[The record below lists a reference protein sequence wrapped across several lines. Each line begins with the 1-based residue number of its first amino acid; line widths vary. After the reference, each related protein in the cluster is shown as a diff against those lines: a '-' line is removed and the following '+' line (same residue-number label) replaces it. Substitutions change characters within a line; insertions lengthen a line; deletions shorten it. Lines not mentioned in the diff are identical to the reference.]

1 MAERMLT
8 FESSDLERTEEF
20 LVANYAPMRIGSAS
34 GDAEARISRV
44 VADEISVDR
53 LAFDFA
59 MSYDVEPLGRVG
71 LCDVATGTFEDHGP
85 VGSRRESF
93 GPGDLFVLAPPD
105 RRYAGTVH
113 HTRYTVTMIDTA
125 VLGEV
130 AQPAGRHDSVKLLHH
145 RPVDDASARR
155 LRAAIEHLDRV
166 VLSDATA
173 LANPLVLRAA
183 ARYVAAQ
190 VLAAFPSTA
199 HLETATSDSR
209 DAHPAAL
216 RRAVA
221 FIEDNAHHDITPAQV
236 AAWAHVSIRALQ
248 VAFRRHLDTTPMAYV
263 RDVRLARVRR
273 DLLRGDGSVGVAE
286 TAARWGF
293 VHQGHFGQ
301 AYRRAYGE
309 TPGAT
314 LRRGSASRAG

>member
-8 FESSDLERTEEF
+8 FESSDLEQTEEF

-34 GDAEARISRV
+34 STAAARISRV
-44 VADEISVDR
+44 ASDEISVDR
-53 LAFDFA
+53 VAFDFE
-59 MSYDVEPLGRVG
+59 MSYDVEPLGRIG
-71 LCDVATGTFEDHGP
+71 LCDVATGTLEGHGP
-85 VGSRRESF
+85 DGTARENF
-93 GPGDLFVLAPPD
+93 GPGELFALAPPD
-105 RRYAGTVH
+105 RHYGGTVQH
-113 HTRYTVTMIDTA
+113 ARYTVTMIDA
-125 VLGEV
+125 ALLGEV
-130 AQPAGRHDSVKLLHH
+130 AQPASSHGTVALLDH
-145 RPVDDASARR
+145 RPVDDASAQR
-155 LRAAIEHLDRV
+155 LRAAIDHLDQA
-166 VLSDATA
+166 VLSDPVSA
-173 LANPLVLRAA
+173 ANPLVLGAA

-209 DAHPAAL
+209 DAHPAAV

-221 FIEDNAHHDITPAQV
+221 FIEDNAHLDLAPAQV
-236 AAWAHVSIRALQ
+236 AASAYVSIRSLQ
-248 VAFRRHLDTTPMAYV
+248 VAFRRHLDTTPMSYL
-263 RDVRLARVRR
+263 RDVRMARVRR

-293 VHQGHFGQ
+293 LHQGHFGQ